1 MKFLNNMTL
10 GQYVPVDSQIHSLDP
25 RSKIIATIVCLTGVF
40 LVREPYGFLS
50 WGLFFV
56 LMVSVSRLPGSL
68 IISSSRPVWILI
80 AFTSVI
86 HLFFTKGVP
95 VFSWGFLE
103 ITREG
108 LEMAVRMGLRLL
120 MLVLFAGFLT
130 LTTSPTEL
138 ADGLESLFSP
148 LKRFGFPAHELAMM
162 MTIALRF
169 IPTLLNETER
179 IMKAQIARGADL
191 DRGGPLRRLRAF
203 IPVLVPLF
211 VIVFQRADDLAT
223 AMEARNYTG
232 GEGRTRMYPLRWSVT
247 DSGVLMLT
255 LLFAIAVALLEK
267 RLMP

>member
-10 GQYVPVDSQIHSLDP
+10 GQYVPVDSSIHSLDP
-25 RSKIIATIVCLTGVF
+25 RCKIIATIVCLTGVF
-40 LVREPYGFLS
+40 LVSGPYGFLS
-50 WGLFFV
+50 WGLFFA
-56 LMVSVSRLPGSL
+56 LMVMLSRLSGGL
-68 IISSSRPVWILI
+68 ILSTSRPVWILI
-80 AFTSVI
+80 AFTSII
-86 HLFFTKGVP
+86 HLFFTQGTP
-95 VFSWGFLE
+95 VFSWGILK
-103 ITREG
+103 ITHEG
-108 LEMAVRMGLRLL
+108 LEMAARMGLRLL

-203 IPVLVPLF
+203 MPVLVPLF

-232 GEGRTRMYPLRWSVT
+232 GEGRTRMYPLRWSIADT
-247 DSGVLMLT
+247 ATLMLT
-255 LLFAIAVALLEK
+255 VLFAVAVTLLEK
-267 RLMP
+267 RLMA

>member
-10 GQYVPVDSQIHSLDP
+10 GQYVPANSPIHSLDP
-25 RSKIIATIVCLTGVF
+25 RCKIIATIVCLIGIF
-40 LVREPYGFLS
+40 LVKEHWGFLA
-50 WGLFFV
+50 WGGFFA
-56 LMVSVSRLPGSL
+56 LMVMVSRFSGRLVLSTA
-68 IISSSRPVWILI
+68 RPVWILI

-86 HLFFTKGVP
+86 HLFFTQGAP
-95 VFSWGFLE
+95 LFSWGFLKV
-103 ITREG
+103 TYQG
-108 LEMAVRMGLRLL
+108 LEMAIRMGLRLFL
-120 MLVLFAGFLT
+120 LVLFAGFLT

-232 GEGRTRMYPLRWSVT
+232 GVGRTRMNPLKWSHT
-247 DSGVLMLT
+247 DSGSLILT
-255 LLFAIAVALLEK
+255 ILFTVMTVLLEK
-267 RLMP
+267 RLTG